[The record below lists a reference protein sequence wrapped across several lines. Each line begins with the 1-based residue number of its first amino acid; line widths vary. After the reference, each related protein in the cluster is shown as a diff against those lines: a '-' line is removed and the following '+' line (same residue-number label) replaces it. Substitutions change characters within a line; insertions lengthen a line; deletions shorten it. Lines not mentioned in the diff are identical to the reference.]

1 MCKIASQQTEGG
13 FWLQTERGK
22 EKREMRQLIPALFL
36 FSSLFLLFTFLS
48 INPLPVSL
56 PFPFSALFPPPHAGA
71 YKLVFILAGQS
82 NMAGRGPLSSDTD
95 PSPHLSVLRLNR
107 WLHWETAREPM
118 HYDIDVN
125 KTCGVGPGL
134 VFAKSVLQKVHSSY
148 GEVVIGLV
156 PCAVG
161 GTKIEK
167 WTKGFGLYDSAVKRA
182 KAAVEAKRGGGRIEA
197 LLWYQGE
204 TDTINFDDAEVY
216 AEKMETLIRNFRA
229 DLGLPHLPVIQV
241 ALASGEGNYT
251 GKVRAAQKGIQLHNV
266 RTVDAYGL
274 PLLNDNL
281 HLNTEAQIRLG
292 HMLAQSYLSLLDEVN
307 STPQP

>member
-1 MCKIASQQTEGG
+1 
-13 FWLQTERGK
+13 
-22 EKREMRQLIPALFL
+22 MRQLIPALFL
-36 FSSLFLLFTFLS
+36 FSSLFLLFTFFS
-48 INPLPVSL
+48 IYPLPLSL

-82 NMAGRGPLSSDTD
+82 NMAGRGPLYSDSD
-95 PSPHLSVLRLNR
+95 PYDQYSPHLSVLRLNR

-134 VFAKSVLQKVHSSY
+134 VFAKSVLQKVHYSY

-167 WTKGFGLYDSAVKRA
+167 WTKGLGLYDSAVKRA

-204 TDTINFDDAEVY
+204 TDTVNFDDAEVY

-292 HMLAQSYLSLLDEVN
+292 HMLAQSYLSLLDELN